1 MSKDR
6 PTDAANIIATVAAAY
21 AARADV
27 TADQV
32 VDLVAK
38 LSAQFGEELG
48 EASASHAADTATA
61 NASHARPQP
70 ALPIE
75 DAVTEDKV
83 FCLCCGRGFKML
95 KRHLGSEHGLSED
108 EYRTLFNLPADMPLV
123 APSYSAR
130 KAAYAKKVGLGKH
143 SRDDLEASLHD
154 A

>member
-21 AARADV
+21 AARSDV

-38 LSAQFGEELG
+38 LSAQFGEDLYN
-48 EASASHAADTATA
+48 AAANHAAEAPTA
-61 NASHARPQP
+61 SSSPARPQP
-70 ALPIE
+70 ALPVKE
-75 DAVTEDKV
+75 AVTEDKV

-108 EYRTLFNLPADMPLV
+108 EYRALFSLPADMPLV

-143 SRDDLEASLHD
+143 SRDDYEASLHD